1 MVKCFWSE
9 VTDGN
14 WLMHSRHEYG
24 GRVRAGVS
32 AKLSHG
38 NAVADGMAEN
48 TSSGGLP
55 FTIAAVNRRNGSDEP

>member
-1 MVKCFWSE
+1 MKCFCSE

-24 GRVRAGVS
+24 GKVKAGES
-32 AKLSHG
+32 AKFSHG
-38 NAVADGMAEN
+38 NAAADGMAEN

-55 FTIAAVNRRNGSDEP
+55 LTMAAANKKKTTS